1 MSTRVELASARD
13 LIAAL
18 ESPDIGLRI
27 AVHGALTRD
36 PARALAYGAHEGR
49 DCVDVLV
56 EQGRAGECAS
66 ALMACTTLSAV
77 DDPRVTAFFLERL
90 EHGAGQ
96 VLTAATAHLCQHP
109 FERPLAFAALLGNT
123 SLLRAR
129 CAARVLGVPRP
140 EDPPA
145 VALRL
150 AILDPE
156 CTLPPRSGIWADLW
170 DAELAGICAADARAG
185 LGLRDAPPET
195 KPFPPQ
201 QSQGELLAALE
212 HPDWRVRARASDA
225 LVALGAAEPIKGLV
239 RNARLEVRAAAVQIL
254 MALGEHEWLE
264 AELLAP

>member
-1 MSTRVELASARD
+1 MSTRVELGSARD

-18 ESPDIGLRI
+18 ESPDIGLRM
-27 AVHGALTRD
+27 AVHRAVTQD

-56 EQGRAGECAS
+56 AQGRAGESSS
-66 ALMACTTLSAV
+66 ALMACATLSAV
-77 DDPRVTAFFLERL
+77 DDPRVTGFFLERL
-90 EHGAGQ
+90 EHGTGH
-96 VLTAATAHLCQHP
+96 VLTAATAYLLQHP
-109 FERPLAFAALLGNT
+109 FERPLAFAALLGNR

-170 DAELAGICAADARAG
+170 EAELAGICAADARAG
-185 LGLRDAPPET
+185 LGLRDAPQEE
-195 KPFPPQ
+195 KSLPQ
-201 QSQGELLAALE
+201 QSQSELLAALE
-212 HPDWRVRARASDA
+212 DPDWRVRARASDA
-225 LVALGAAEPIKGLV
+225 LVALGEVEPVKGLV
-239 RNARLEVRAAAVQIL
+239 HDERLEVRAAAVQIL

-264 AELLAP
+264 AALLEP